1 MSIPI
6 DVLVDKEDNVYEMT
20 CVAISLS
27 NVLSAD
33 GDKEIESNNN
43 KVVSTVLEKVLTED
57 VEYSNLEK
65 E

>member
-1 MSIPI
+1 
-6 DVLVDKEDNVYEMT
+6 MT